1 MKKFKRGDII
11 YVENPLKPCHG
22 HIVAGNHPAI
32 VVQNQVGNKYSENL
46 IIAYV
51 TSKIK
56 RVEMPT
62 HVVLQKYP
70 GLRKISMVQTEQLAT
85 INKSDVISVFDH
97 LSDTDMKKVD
107 QALIASLGLRA
118 SS

>member
-1 MKKFKRGDII
+1 MKKYKRGDII
-11 YVENPLKPCHG
+11 YVENPLKTCHG

-32 VVQNQVGNKYSENL
+32 VVQNQVGNKFSDNL

-62 HVVLQKYP
+62 HVVLQRYS
-70 GLRKISMVQTEQLAT
+70 GLRKKSMVQTEQLAT
-85 INKSDVISVFDH
+85 INKSDVISVFGH
-97 LSDTDMKKVD
+97 LSDTDMIKVD
-107 QALIASLGLRA
+107 QALIASLGLQA
-118 SS
+118 SF